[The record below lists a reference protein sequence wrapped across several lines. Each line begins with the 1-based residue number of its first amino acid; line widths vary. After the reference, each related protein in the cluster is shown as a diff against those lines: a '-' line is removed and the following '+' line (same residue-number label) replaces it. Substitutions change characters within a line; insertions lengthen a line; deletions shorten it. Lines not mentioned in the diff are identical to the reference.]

1 MNNATMLR
9 SRRSHK
15 ASVLLFILVVPFV
28 GAFHPNSYTLAGKH
42 YIDSPFV
49 YTPTSLIAN
58 SDNYARVHPSSSSKN
73 CCSSTTSRRRD
84 RMTSSTSLY
93 GLLESGIE
101 SLRYITI
108 FAAVLFLLSS
118 QREKLPVDE
127 ITFDT
132 KKGRNELSQT
142 EETPKQEILFQ
153 KEIEHENE
161 DLNSIEHPVTEI
173 EPIDNNVSLAEEE
186 MIESSD
192 DVAID
197 ETSYSSTVSF
207 ATPNIDEMKRRV
219 ASTLASEKA
228 KSKRLEEQEDSMIL
242 QSQDHESKSR
252 LMKFP
257 RKSKN
262 RSRVLLRLV
271 KKMIMPWRKF

>member
-118 QREKLPVDE
+118 QREKAPVDE